1 MANCH
6 FLAAAPTDDGT
17 YSGGSWAAGL
27 PLSNLTTQPPKQVAR
42 STNATT
48 GSTQYVVDL
57 GVAQRITMFAWI
69 NHNLSSGATIRVR
82 VSNSSDG
89 SSPSLDH
96 TIDAVVASFAWGSL
110 PWGSFPWAGVLSDLS
125 VDPHPGK
132 QTTFYKSTTTV
143 TGQYIFVNITNTSN
157 PDGYVQI
164 GRFLAGE
171 AFIPRINMS
180 YGAGLGFID
189 DSVQK
194 RTMGGSVF
202 FNRKP
207 VRRKID
213 LELGALSESEAYGNV
228 YEMQHALGVT
238 KGFLFVYNPDDAGD
252 LVLRRTIYGTFTSLE
267 PIITATAD
275 PAYPYSARVAIEELI

>member
-17 YSGGSWAAGL
+17 YSGGSWAAGF
-27 PLSNLTTQPPKQVAR
+27 PLTNLITQPPKQVAR
-42 STNATT
+42 STNATM

-57 GVAQRITMFAWI
+57 GTSKRITMFAWI
-69 NHNLSSGATIRVR
+69 NHNLSAGATIRVR
-82 VSNSSDG
+82 VSNNPDG

-125 VDPHPGK
+125 VDPQPGK

-275 PAYPYSARVAIEELI
+275 QAYPYSARVAIEELV